1 MCRRGSPYPPLAR
14 VKSLRYTF
22 GAQAGAHGETKSKNS
37 HRLTLAEQQ
46 SGTVMRPSHLLF
58 AAFLVGA
65 ASLPA
70 QAQDYYAITSIN
82 FFTSACVSNLAE
94 PAAIR
99 ERANRRY
106 QPVKDPGE
114 LANYIGNDRKGE
126 AWRLPGRGERR
137 FVLALASDT
146 GACTVFIESANR
158 EVVEKEFRQLVERAG
173 QPGVTA
179 ALPISGLFDL
189 EPIRLSFLNQPLEM
203 TKEEAS
209 TNSPCHL
216 LLPAV
221 PTTVA
226 VGAAELPELVRQS
239 REYAAQLVAAGR
251 PAQILITSGDDHF
264 SILEQLARPDGAL
277 AQEVLRLALP

>member
-1 MCRRGSPYPPLAR
+1 
-14 VKSLRYTF
+14 
-22 GAQAGAHGETKSKNS
+22 
-37 HRLTLAEQQ
+37 
-46 SGTVMRPSHLLF
+46 MRPSHLLMT
-58 AAFLVGA
+58 AFLLGA

-70 QAQDYYAITSIN
+70 QAQDYYAITAIN

-94 PAAIR
+94 PDAIR

-173 QPGVTA
+173 QPGVSVKIESDET
-179 ALPISGLFDL
+179 LPTRSGPGLMLSMSATDDKTKGGYLFTL
-189 EPIRLSFLNQPLEM
+189 IAGNEP
-203 TKEEAS
+203 
-209 TNSPCHL
+209 
-216 LLPAV
+216 
-221 PTTVA
+221 
-226 VGAAELPELVRQS
+226 
-239 REYAAQLVAAGR
+239 
-251 PAQILITSGDDHF
+251 
-264 SILEQLARPDGAL
+264 GAL
-277 AQEVLRLALP
+277 FSGKPIQISMQMVKLEAKKGGTLN

>member
-1 MCRRGSPYPPLAR
+1 MCRRGCPYPLPAR

-70 QAQDYYAITSIN
+70 QAQDYYAITAIN

-137 FVLALASDT
+137 FVLALASET

-173 QPGVTA
+173 QPGVTVKTESDET
-179 ALPISGLFDL
+179 LPTRSGPGLMLSMSATDDKTKGGYLFTL
-189 EPIRLSFLNQPLEM
+189 I
-203 TKEEAS
+203 
-209 TNSPCHL
+209 
-216 LLPAV
+216 
-221 PTTVA
+221 
-226 VGAAELPELVRQS
+226 
-239 REYAAQLVAAGR
+239 AGNE
-251 PAQILITSGDDHF
+251 T
-264 SILEQLARPDGAL
+264 GAL
-277 AQEVLRLALP
+277 FSGKPIQISMQMVKLEAKKGGTLN

>member
-46 SGTVMRPSHLLF
+46 SGTVMRPSHLLL

-70 QAQDYYAITSIN
+70 QAQDYYAITAIN

-173 QPGVTA
+173 QPGVTVKTESDET
-179 ALPISGLFDL
+179 LPTRSASLNKRSLKICGVNASMPSDAKSSGYL
-189 EPIRLSFLNQPLEM
+189 M
-203 TKEEAS
+203 S
-209 TNSPCHL
+209 TNSSQRL
-216 LLPAV
+216 NASSPA
-221 PTTVA
+221 
-226 VGAAELPELVRQS
+226 
-239 REYAAQLVAAGR
+239 
-251 PAQILITSGDDHF
+251 
-264 SILEQLARPDGAL
+264 
-277 AQEVLRLALP
+277 